1 MGWYTEIHIGIHI
14 YNRNQHCHS
23 NEPNRQNKSIERH
36 LLVMK
41 NVGVAESKSVFVLF
55 LFLEPLAEIVVNN
68 AQKHRLCKVIVP
80 NNEVL
85 TLKL

>member
-1 MGWYTEIHIGIHI
+1 MRWHTKINTRIHI
-14 YNRNQHCHS
+14 YNRNQHSQS
-23 NEPNRQNKSIERH
+23 NEPNSQNKSIERH
-36 LLVMK
+36 LLRMK
-41 NVGVAESKSVFVLF
+41 NVGIAECKSVFVLF
-55 LFLEPLAEIVVNN
+55 LFLEPLSELVVNN